1 MSIAV
6 ECLAYL
12 HHIPK
17 SDIQLLAKQLT
28 VQTGV
33 SAFTHS
39 IKMNNGLVVR
49 PLVK

>member
-12 HHIPK
+12 LHIPK
-17 SDIQLLAKQLT
+17 SDAQLLAKKLT
-28 VQTGV
+28 APTWV
-33 SAFTHS
+33 SAFTDS
-39 IKMNNGLVVR
+39 IKMNNGLVIR